1 MVTKIDVSYDDNG
14 VTGRWPISSYILR
27 AAGLYLPIEL
37 TPATLA
43 QLKTAG
49 VSEME
54 FKTTPNGVVISV
66 NGEPLPQLAWSDTLL
81 NNGAAMYAQ
90 INPDSPYISLAKLLV
105 PELDNMDMD
114 LRMTFPGQ

>member
-1 MVTKIDVSYDDNG
+1 M
-14 VTGRWPISSYILR
+14 
-27 AAGLYLPIEL
+27 PIEL

-49 VSEME
+49 VNEME